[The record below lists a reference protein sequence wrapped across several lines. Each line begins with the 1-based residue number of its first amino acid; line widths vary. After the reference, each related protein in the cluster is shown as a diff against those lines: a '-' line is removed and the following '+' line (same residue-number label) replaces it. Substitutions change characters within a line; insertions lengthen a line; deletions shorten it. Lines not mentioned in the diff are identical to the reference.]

1 MASRQSRKCRLLYV
15 SGCNKERHN
24 NGGRIMSRDF
34 ELLQRVEQ
42 ERGRPRKSADAGK
55 TILRTA
61 VDRVAS
67 NGIEQQP
74 IAAKQVTAGLAP
86 AIRNELVKL
95 VQRVFLST
103 LATKIV
109 MFTGV
114 EAGECAKWLTA
125 CTAEI
130 LADARC
136 GNVCLLDADLAAPS
150 LHRHFGIGNQKG
162 LCDALWKGIPIQE
175 VTQQIGENLWVV
187 PSGPQQEAVQITPST
202 FQAATVDLLGLCD
215 YVLISAP
222 ECDHYATIGSIGV
235 AVQGAILVLDATRT
249 RRIAAQSAKAALD
262 AANIRVLGSVFHNRS
277 FPIPEFLYSRL

>member
-1 MASRQSRKCRLLYV
+1 
-15 SGCNKERHN
+15 
-24 NGGRIMSRDF
+24 
-34 ELLQRVEQ
+34 
-42 ERGRPRKSADAGK
+42 
-55 TILRTA
+55 
-61 VDRVAS
+61 
-67 NGIEQQP
+67 
-74 IAAKQVTAGLAP
+74 
-86 AIRNELVKL
+86 
-95 VQRVFLST
+95 LST

-114 EAGECAKWLTA
+114 EAGDCAKWLTA

-136 GNVCLLDADLAAPS
+136 GSVCLLDADLAAPS
-150 LHRHFGIGNQKG
+150 LHQHFGIANQKG
-162 LCDALWKGIPIQE
+162 LCDALWEGRSIQE
-175 VTQQIGENLWVV
+175 VTQQVGENLWVV
-187 PSGPQQEAVQITPST
+187 PSGSQQKAAQITPST
-202 FQAATVDLLGLCD
+202 FQAATVDLLSLCD

-249 RRIAAQSAKAALD
+249 RRVAAQSAKAALD